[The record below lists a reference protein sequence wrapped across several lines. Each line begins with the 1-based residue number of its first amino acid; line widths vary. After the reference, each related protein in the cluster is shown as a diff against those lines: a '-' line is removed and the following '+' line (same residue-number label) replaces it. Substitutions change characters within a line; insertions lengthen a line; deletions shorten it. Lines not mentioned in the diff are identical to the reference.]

1 MIILE
6 GKVVLP
12 EEPPDDGDEVTELS
26 KNCNKM
32 KMTALLPN
40 ITLISLERRII
51 SISAWSSLL
60 TSSLVSDVS
69 EGKKASF
76 LCYKMLENSSASM
89 KNGNCVKFEL
99 IGIIYCGFKIDHE
112 DKHSLRFL

>member
-1 MIILE
+1 MLIAGASLVRFCFEMIILE

-12 EEPPDDGDEVTELS
+12 EEPPDEGDEVTELS

-32 KMTALLPN
+32 KMTALLPK

-51 SISAWSSLL
+51 SILALSSLL
-60 TSSLVSDVS
+60 TSSWVSDVS

-89 KNGNCVKFEL
+89 
-99 IGIIYCGFKIDHE
+99 
-112 DKHSLRFL
+112 